1 MQDKE
6 LENLLQEKAD
16 NVKMREFSQV
26 WDEIKGEI
34 EVPKPRKQFVWK
46 KWLPATLASA
56 FLVLCIALSPIIIN
70 SLKPAPEVFFT
81 EELRKEVV
89 LETDMF
95 NGLAQANIS
104 HVDTSKYL
112 FANTFLYYTE
122 DMQVKGACVNFYS
135 NENVVF
141 IGIMDL
147 YDSSV
152 DLNLDLENLY
162 DNSYKVNSTNV
173 LYKFKQESGGLY
185 EYSVYALHNKVQY
198 VIEYTG
204 LSDNLVDF
212 LNEFF
217 G

>member
-1 MQDKE
+1 MQEKE

-16 NVKMREFSQV
+16 KVEMREFSQV
-26 WDEIKGEI
+26 WNEIKGQI
-34 EVPKPRKQFVWK
+34 EEPKPQRKFVWK
-46 KWLPATLASA
+46 RWAPAFASA

-70 SLKPAPEVFFT
+70 SLKPAPEVFYSDDLSKQIVS
-81 EELRKEVV
+81 ESE
-89 LETDMF
+89 MF
-95 NGLAQANIS
+95 DGLAQANIS
-104 HVDTSKYL
+104 HVDLSEYSCI
-112 FANTFLYYTE
+112 NTFLYYTE
-122 DMQVKGACVNFYS
+122 DMSVKGASVSFY
-135 NENVVF
+135 NN
-141 IGIMDL
+141 ICAGIIKLYDVSVDLSLNLESL
-147 YDSSV
+147 YDSS
-152 DLNLDLENLY
+152 
-162 DNSYKVNSTNV
+162 YKVSSTNV

>member
-16 NVKMREFSQV
+16 NVKMRDFSQV

-34 EVPKPRKQFVWK
+34 EVSKPQKKFVWK

-56 FLVLCIALSPIIIN
+56 FLVLCIALSQIIIN

-89 LETDMF
+89 SETDMF

-104 HVDTSKYL
+104 HADMSDFY
-112 FANTFLYYTE
+112 FINTFLYYTE
-122 DMQVKGACVNFYS
+122 NMQVKGACVDFYS
-135 NENVVF
+135 
-141 IGIMDL
+141 IACHCAGLMDL

-152 DLNLDLENLY
+152 DLNLDFENLY
-162 DNSYKVNSTNV
+162 DSSYKVSSTNV
-173 LYKFKQESGGLY
+173 LYKFKQENAGMY
-185 EYSVYALHNKVQY
+185 EYSIYAVHNKVQY

-204 LSDNLVDF
+204 TTNDVTNF
-212 LNEFF
+212 LTEFF
-217 G
+217 A